1 MTFIHQCCNGWY
13 CNYMSFIMFKVVI
26 LQDGTFYCLE
36 IITIFQFDVNI
47 SSVDT
52 GSKRNGHGQSITN
65 ALFALCCYRVT
76 HAHARAKVCIG
87 NTIWSTCFQK
97 GTNYR
102 VRSRIPAGRDNSNCT
117 GCFCFFIQFTVQVP
131 DLCMDIKTVYGID
144 SFCQIFLC
152 VFLNRTGWQT
162 QQCNLWFYRQFIN
175 VVNNTD
181 SVQFF
186 WLLTAC
192 IVTHYADQFKIFG
205 CFHCLQSI
213 MTDVAIANDRCFYF
227 FHTKQ
232 SLLFFITN
240 G

>member
-65 ALFALCCYRVT
+65 ALFALCRYRVT
-76 HAHARAKVCIG
+76 HAHARAKVCVG
-87 NTIWSTCFQK
+87 NTIWSTRFQK

-144 SFCQIFLC
+144 SFARYFFAFSSTERVGRHSSATCGFTGSLSTSSTTQIPF
-152 VFLNRTGWQT
+152 
-162 QQCNLWFYRQFIN
+162 
-175 VVNNTD
+175 
-181 SVQFF
+181 SS
-186 WLLTAC
+186 
-192 IVTHYADQFKIFG
+192 FG
-205 CFHCLQSI
+205 CSPPAL
-213 MTDVAIANDRCFYF
+213 
-227 FHTKQ
+227 
-232 SLLFFITN
+232 
-240 G
+240 